1 MQRAPDLKPIATQE
15 TAGLGDAAIDALMP
29 DPVIILSA
37 PRAGSTLMFEQICR
51 IPPFWSIGGES
62 HAVFREFPH
71 LRASDAALSS
81 MALDERHADP
91 QTADMFRRLFVLLMR
106 DERGRRY
113 LEYPPQARP
122 GRVTLVEKT
131 PRNALNIPFLLK
143 VFPRARFVFLHR
155 DPRQNV
161 ASLIEAWAV
170 GLNKG
175 RFITFRD
182 LPDWPLPGWCFVLPP
197 GWEKMRGRSLA
208 EIAAF
213 QWLAC
218 NEAILSGLSGLPA
231 ERLTVLSYADFMADP
246 GKTLLGVCK
255 ALGIDGAPAG
265 LNIGPMPLSR
275 STVSQP
281 SPDKWRRFEA
291 EIAPLLP
298 QLTSMQAR
306 IDDFAAGL
314 G

>member
-1 MQRAPDLKPIATQE
+1 MQQPPDLKPIAIRE
-15 TAGLGDAAIDALMP
+15 TAGFDCAAIEALIP

-71 LRASDAALSS
+71 LRASDEALSS
-81 MALDERHADP
+81 MALDARHADP
-91 QTADMFRRLFVLLMR
+91 KTADMFRRLFVLLMR
-106 DERGRRY
+106 DHQGRRF
-113 LEYPPQARP
+113 LDRPPQDRP
-122 GRVTLVEKT
+122 AQVTLVEKT

-143 VFPRARFVFLHR
+143 IWPRARFVFLHR

-161 ASLIEAWAV
+161 ASLIEAWTV
-170 GLNKG
+170 GLRKG

-197 GWEKMRGRSLA
+197 GWETLRGRSLA

-218 NEAILSGLSGLPA
+218 NEAILSGLSELPA

-246 GKTLLGVCK
+246 GKALLDVCHE
-255 ALGIDGAPAG
+255 LGIDGAPAA

-281 SPDKWRRFEA
+281 NPDKWRRFEA
-291 EIAPLLP
+291 EIVPLLP

-306 IDDFAAGL
+306 IDDFAGRL